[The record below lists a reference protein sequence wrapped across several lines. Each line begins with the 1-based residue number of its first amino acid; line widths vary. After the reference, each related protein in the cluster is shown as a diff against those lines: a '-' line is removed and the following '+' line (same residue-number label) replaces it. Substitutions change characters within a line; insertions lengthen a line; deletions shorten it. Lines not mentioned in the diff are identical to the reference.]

1 MTSIPSTEK
10 TNDFVYRVQIK
21 KDSPPNECNDPHL
34 LEFLLFTESL
44 GTFHSMDVSV
54 LRDCQ
59 NTPEIDFLGFEHYR
73 HKTLTTVRFRF
84 QDKLNRV
91 AEHDYILTTI
101 LRYLA

>member
-1 MTSIPSTEK
+1 
-10 TNDFVYRVQIK
+10 
-21 KDSPPNECNDPHL
+21 
-34 LEFLLFTESL
+34 
-44 GTFHSMDVSV
+44 MDVSV